1 MPRPINSR
9 KKISEVV
16 TIPGALYKSAD
27 DIAAASNPRMGE
39 IVSLLASMQQAFDR
53 IKPLMPPNN
62 GITAADWD
70 AVAAENWGATPNGG
84 VIPTIQ
90 AAAVAG
96 NALTLAYATEFHP
109 MICSRLYAVDPTT
122 GHIAEPRS
130 LVVSSPEMDT
140 IRTQVENLRDALEP
154 IAEL

>member
-1 MPRPINSR
+1 MPRPINCR

-27 DIAAASNPRMGE
+27 GIAATSNPRMGE
-39 IVSLLASMQQAFDR
+39 IVALLTNMQQAFDR

-70 AVAAENWGATPNGG
+70 AVEVENWGAAPADG
-84 VIPTIQ
+84 VIQTIQ
-90 AAAVAG
+90 GAAVAG

-109 MICSRLYAVDPTT
+109 LICSRFYAVDQTT
-122 GHIAEPRS
+122 GHIADPRS